1 MYLSTLLIFLSM
13 PLILGS
19 LFSFVIFLVYPV
31 IMVKRIKNEEQVL
44 EEGLE
49 GYSDYKKRVKYRVIP
64 FVW

>member
-1 MYLSTLLIFLSM
+1 M

-44 EEGLE
+44 EGGLE